1 MTMKK
6 IREEIG
12 MSDED
17 LDQKVTE
24 AMEGLQEEDL
34 ETLYEESIQNFEID
48 SILKGR
54 IVNVVGDDVVI
65 DVGYKS
71 EGVIPL
77 NEFEDREEI
86 DPGDEIEVLL
96 EEVEDESG
104 LIRLSKRKADRI
116 RGWEKIISEKAEGDT
131 VKGKVIRKIKGG
143 LLVDIGVP
151 VFLPA
156 SQVSIR
162 RTGDISDYIGKEV
175 ECEIIKIDEK
185 RMNIVVSRR
194 RLIERTREKMKKKL
208 LSEIKEGELRRGTVK
223 NLADFGA
230 FIDLGGIDGLLHIT
244 DMSWGRINHPSEML
258 SIDEEVDVKI
268 LRVDKERERIALGLK
283 QKTESPWKDVER
295 KYPIGSRVR
304 GKVVNVMSYGAFVKL
319 EDGIEGLVHISE
331 MSWTKRINHPS
342 EVVNIGDTVDVI
354 VLDINQ
360 EKQEISLGMKQTE
373 VNPWTL
379 VEQNY
384 PVGTL
389 VEGRVRNLTNYGAF
403 IEIEEGIDGLL
414 HISDI
419 SWTKKVNHPSEI
431 LKKGDLVK
439 AVVRSVDQERK
450 RVALSMK
457 HLESDPWKDNIPQDF
472 KAGDMV
478 RGRVTK
484 LTNFGVFVELAD
496 DLEGLLH
503 ISELAEHKV
512 KNPEEVVKVGDLI
525 SVRILRVDPGERKI
539 GLSLIGVEERA
550 SEGETPAETP
560 PGAAEI
566 PPAEGEPP
574 PAETPPGAAEIPPA
588 EGEPPPA
595 ETAPGAAEIPP
606 AEGEPPPAE
615 TAPSAAEIPP
625 AEGEPAPAETAPSAA
640 ETPAAEGEP
649 APAEIPPA
657 EGPPTEPAEV
667 PTEAP
672 PPEKAE
678 EVSTAEA
685 PQDAG
690 DAAER
695 DGEAP
700 VAEPEASAEA
710 EPAEEAPVPETPEPE
725 PETPPVPP
733 PDGEQAPE
741 VAQAEGEAPV
751 PVEPTPPEAEEPAS
765 PPETS
770 AGGET
775 TDPGEGSGEGPG

>member
-1 MTMKK
+1 MAKK
-6 IREEIG
+6 QILDEVGLTDEMLEEQVK
-12 MSDED
+12 D
-17 LDQKVTE
+17 
-24 AMEGLQEEDL
+24 AMEGLEEEELRD
-34 ETLYEESIQNFEID
+34 LYEKSIQNFEID

-54 IVNVVGDDVVI
+54 IVNVVGDDVVV

-71 EGVIPL
+71 EGVIAL
-77 NEFEDREEI
+77 TEFEERDEI
-86 DPGDEIEVLL
+86 DPGDEVEVLL
-96 EEVEDESG
+96 EEVEDDAG

-116 RGWEKIISEKAEGDT
+116 RGWERIISENTEGDT

-175 ECEIIKIDEK
+175 ECEIIKIDVK

-208 LSEIKEGELRRGTVK
+208 LAEIKEGEVRKGTVK

-244 DMSWGRINHPSEML
+244 DMSWGRINHPSEIL
-258 SIDEEVDVKI
+258 SIDEDVEVKI

-295 KYPIGSRVR
+295 KYPVGSRVR

-342 EVVNIGDTVDVI
+342 EVVNIGDVVEVV

-403 IEIEEGIDGLL
+403 VEIEEGIDGLL

-431 LKKGDLVK
+431 LKKGDVVK
-439 AVVRSVDQERK
+439 ALVRNVDQDRK

-457 HLESDPWKDNIPQDF
+457 HLESDPWKETIPDRF
-472 KAGDMV
+472 KPGEV
-478 RGRVTK
+478 VLGTVTK
-484 LTNFGVFVELAD
+484 LTNFGVFVELEE

-512 KNPEEVVKVGDLI
+512 KNPEEVVKVGESI
-525 SVRILRVDPGERKI
+525 PVKILRVDPSERKI
-539 GLSLIGVEERA
+539 GLSLLGITEAEAQAIGEQA
-550 SEGETPAETP
+550 
-560 PGAAEI
+560 AAE
-566 PPAEGEPP
+566 EPP
-574 PAETPPGAAEIPPA
+574 
-588 EGEPPPA
+588 
-595 ETAPGAAEIPP
+595 
-606 AEGEPPPAE
+606 
-615 TAPSAAEIPP
+615 
-625 AEGEPAPAETAPSAA
+625 GEPAPEAESAPEPAGTPAEEPGPPVAPAPAPDDAAPEGEAEAETESAA
-640 ETPAAEGEP
+640 GTPAAGED
-649 APAEIPPA
+649 APAEN
-657 EGPPTEPAEV
+657 
-667 PTEAP
+667 AP
-672 PPEKAE
+672 SEPEKDAE
-678 EVSTAEA
+678 S
-685 PQDAG
+685 
-690 DAAER
+690 
-695 DGEAP
+695 
-700 VAEPEASAEA
+700 
-710 EPAEEAPVPETPEPE
+710 
-725 PETPPVPP
+725 
-733 PDGEQAPE
+733 
-741 VAQAEGEAPV
+741 
-751 PVEPTPPEAEEPAS
+751 
-765 PPETS
+765 
-770 AGGET
+770 
-775 TDPGEGSGEGPG
+775 